1 VSIALHCAAYHR
13 LSLAE
18 GATDLSIEIPPDTAT
33 TVTTAAAS
41 AATTAAAT
49 TTATTDDDSRLH
61 SPQGSDDYVMLSTDN
76 SATSQ
81 CDSDS
86 DNEWLIVR

>member
-1 VSIALHCAAYHR
+1 M
-13 LSLAE
+13 
-18 GATDLSIEIPPDTAT
+18 SIEIPSLTDTAA
-33 TVTTAAAS
+33 TAAT
-41 AATTAAAT
+41 ATTAAAAAGAAS
-49 TTATTDDDSRLH
+49 TAGTTDDDSRLL
-61 SPQGSDDYVMLSTDN
+61 SPQGSDDYVMLSADN